1 MIADRKSACNAASL
15 IFLASLSNRPAN
27 SARACC
33 HQVETGCLMLA
44 LFLLFAF
51 LAESSFD
58 LCNGSA
64 KSVFFFLPLL
74 FVVKPKDQSG
84 EHDDNY
90 GPRKE
95 EPQHLLYIRGW

>member
-1 MIADRKSACNAASL
+1 MIAGRKGSGNVASL
-15 IFLASLSNRPAN
+15 IFLASLSNRSAN
-27 SARACC
+27 SACACC

-44 LFLLFAF
+44 LFLLLAF
-51 LAESSFD
+51 LAESSPD

-84 EHDDNY
+84 EHDDNH

-95 EPQHLLYIRGW
+95 EPQHLLCIRGW

>member
-1 MIADRKSACNAASL
+1 MIADRKSTCDAVSL
-15 IFLASLSNRPAN
+15 IFLVTRSNRSAN

-33 HQVETGCLMLA
+33 RQDETGCLMLA
-44 LFLLFAF
+44 LFLLLAF
-51 LAESSFD
+51 LAESFPD

-84 EHDDNY
+84 EHDDNHD
-90 GPRKE
+90 PRKE

>member
-1 MIADRKSACNAASL
+1 MIADRKGSGNAASL
-15 IFLASLSNRPAN
+15 IFLASCSNRSAN
-27 SARACC
+27 SARTCC
-33 HQVETGCLMLA
+33 HQVETGCPILA
-44 LFLLFAF
+44 LFLLLVF
-51 LAESSFD
+51 LAESSPDF
-58 LCNGSA
+58 CNGSA

-84 EHDDNY
+84 EHDDNH